1 MDDGRTTGGH
11 EGRGPA
17 AGVGRLAIEYGQG
30 LLAVA
35 IATALASL
43 LRARVAE
50 PDLVMVYLLGV
61 VLVASR
67 VRLGPALATALLSVA
82 AFDLFLVE
90 PVYTF
95 DVADARYVITFVV
108 MAGVGVVLSSLTARL
123 RLQARRAR
131 EAEARTAA
139 LYQLSH
145 ELVGDDELETLART
159 VAQAIERAFAC
170 DAAIFVV
177 DDACAGGLRLAAAAG
192 EAIQA
197 PSR

>member
-123 RLQARRAR
+123 RLRPPSLGIGAFIAVLKQARA
-131 EAEARTAA
+131 AEERLFNGNGQA
-139 LYQLSH
+139 
-145 ELVGDDELETLART
+145 LVGNQHSVSDGVQSSTDAGLAH
-159 VAQAIERAFAC
+159 
-170 DAAIFVV
+170 D
-177 DDACAGGLRLAAAAG
+177 
-192 EAIQA
+192 
-197 PSR
+197 